1 MNDLSLS
8 SHYGVTHFVFNGSTV
23 PYS

>member
-8 SHYGVTHFVFNGSTV
+8 SHYGVTHFVFNGSTI